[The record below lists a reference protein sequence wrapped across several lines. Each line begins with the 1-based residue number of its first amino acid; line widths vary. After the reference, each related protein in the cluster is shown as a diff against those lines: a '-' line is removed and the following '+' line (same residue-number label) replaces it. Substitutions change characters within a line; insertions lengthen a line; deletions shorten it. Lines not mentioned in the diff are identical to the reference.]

1 MSKAFTDVV
10 LSKTLNSYCRNATN
24 KEGDTFV
31 GIKSEIKG
39 DKHEIS
45 VNFPI
50 GYNISK
56 KEENLR
62 DDIIDLISV
71 LSAYNDKQSRV
82 SQISS
87 NQVLKTVRFPVQ
99 AYFRVMR
106 YYLDYDYYMENEE
119 VYVQGTSGPVN
130 MKQTIKRVTPIVQKT
145 GFVYPNLMVR
155 KNSDTDKHIITE
167 INKFCVYESFMK
179 LGWIYKQRLP
189 QPANVRNPNLKM
201 YQTILRQ
208 KLEKT
213 NEDSLKQLFQS
224 MLAIIEFR
232 NSADDPEEFYF
243 GTNNFEYVWEKLID
257 ETYGVSNKG
266 YYFPKTNWKLR
277 VGDRDNAALEPDTIM
292 ITDESIAVLDAK
304 YYKYGVTG
312 RVSDLP
318 RSTSINK
325 QITYAEYIAE
335 NSKFI
340 KDRKNNKQML
350 NAFLLPF
357 NLYDNRLGGNEN
369 YYSIGE
375 AVADWK
381 QADKDYERVQ
391 GILIDV
397 KKLMANSTK
406 PNRQEI
412 KRLSDAIKDSLI
424 RNKKMQKS
432 GN

>member
-1 MSKAFTDVV
+1 
-10 LSKTLNSYCRNATN
+10 
-24 KEGDTFV
+24 
-31 GIKSEIKG
+31 
-39 DKHEIS
+39 
-45 VNFPI
+45 
-50 GYNISK
+50 
-56 KEENLR
+56 
-62 DDIIDLISV
+62 
-71 LSAYNDKQSRV
+71 
-82 SQISS
+82 
-87 NQVLKTVRFPVQ
+87 
-99 AYFRVMR
+99 
-106 YYLDYDYYMENEE
+106 
-119 VYVQGTSGPVN
+119 
-130 MKQTIKRVTPIVQKT
+130 
-145 GFVYPNLMVR
+145 
-155 KNSDTDKHIITE
+155 
-167 INKFCVYESFMK
+167 
-179 LGWIYKQRLP
+179 
-189 QPANVRNPNLKM
+189 M

-277 VGDRDNAALEPDTIM
+277 VGDRENAALEPDTIM

-325 QITYAEYIAE
+325 QI
-335 NSKFI
+335 
-340 KDRKNNKQML
+340 L

-397 KKLMANSTK
+397 KKLMENSTK

-412 KRLSDAIKDSLI
+412 KKLSDAIKDSLI

>member
-1 MSKAFTDVV
+1 MSKNFTDVIM
-10 LSKTLNSYCRNATN
+10 SKSLKEYCRNATN

-50 GYNISK
+50 GYEISN
-56 KEENLR
+56 KEEKIR
-62 DDIIDLISV
+62 DEIIDLIGV
-71 LSAYNDKQSRV
+71 LAAYNDKQSRV
-82 SQISS
+82 SQITP

-99 AYFRVMR
+99 AYFRVMQ
-106 YYLDYDYYMENEE
+106 YFLDYDYYMENEE
-119 VYVQGTSGPVN
+119 VYVQGMSGPVS
-130 MKQTIKRVTPIVQKT
+130 MKQTIKKISPIVQKS

-179 LGWIYKQRLP
+179 LGWIYKQKLP
-189 QPANVRNPNLKM
+189 QPANVKNPNLKV

-208 KLEKT
+208 KLERT
-213 NEDSLKQLFQS
+213 NDDSLKQLFQS

-232 NSADDPEEFYF
+232 NSVDDPEEFYF
-243 GTNNFEYVWEKLID
+243 GTNNFEYIWEKLID
-257 ETYGVSNKG
+257 EVYGVPNKN

-277 VGDRDNAALEPDTIM
+277 VGKRENAALEPDTIM
-292 ITDESIAVLDAK
+292 ITDDSISVLDAK
-304 YYKYGVTG
+304 YYKYGVSRKT
-312 RVSDLP
+312 SDLP

-325 QITYAEYIAE
+325 QITYGEYIAE
-335 NSKFI
+335 NLKFV
-340 KDRKNNKQML
+340 KDRQGGKQVL

-357 NLYDNRLGGNEN
+357 NLEKNEFGADDN
-369 YYSIGE
+369 YFSIGE

-381 QADKDYERVQ
+381 RADKDYERVQ
-391 GILIDV
+391 GILVDV
-397 KKLMANSTK
+397 KRLMANSTK

-412 KRLSDAIKDSLI
+412 KKLTDAIKESLI
-424 RNKKMQKS
+424 RNKKM
-432 GN
+432 

>member
-1 MSKAFTDVV
+1 MSKGFTDVV
-10 LSKTLNSYCRNATN
+10 ISKTLNNYCRNATN

-62 DDIIDLISV
+62 DDIIDLIAV

-82 SQISS
+82 SQITS

-99 AYFRVMR
+99 AYFRVMQ

-119 VYVQGTSGPVN
+119 IYVQGMSGPVS
-130 MKQTIKRVTPIVQKT
+130 MKQTIKRIQPIPQKT

-167 INKFCVYESFMK
+167 INKFCVYESFIK
-179 LGWIYKQRLP
+179 LGWIYKQKLP
-189 QPANVRNPNLKM
+189 QPANIKNPNLKM

-213 NEDSLKQLFQS
+213 NDDSLKQLFQS

-232 NSADDPEEFYF
+232 NSVDDPEEFYF
-243 GTNNFEYVWEKLID
+243 GTNNFEYIWEKLID
-257 ETYGVSNKG
+257 EIYGITNKS
-266 YYFPKTNWKLR
+266 YYFPKTSWKLR
-277 VGDRDNAALEPDTIM
+277 VGERENPALEPDTIM
-292 ITDESIAVLDAK
+292 ITDESISVLDAK

-335 NSKFI
+335 NPKFTE
-340 KDRKNNKQML
+340 DRKNDKKIF

-357 NLYDNRLGGNEN
+357 DMEDNKLGANDN
-369 YYSIGE
+369 YFTIGE

-391 GILIDV
+391 GILVDV

-406 PNRQEI
+406 PNIQEI
-412 KRLSDAIKDSLI
+412 KKLSDAIKDSI
-424 RNKKMQKS
+424 KRNENMQKS